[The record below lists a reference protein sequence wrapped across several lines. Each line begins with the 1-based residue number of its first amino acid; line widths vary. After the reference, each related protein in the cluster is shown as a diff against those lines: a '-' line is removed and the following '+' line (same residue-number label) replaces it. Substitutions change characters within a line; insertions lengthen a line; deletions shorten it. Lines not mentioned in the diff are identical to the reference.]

1 MQLGD
6 LSNTILVLL
15 QQPGAAYT
23 VGGGAVTGPNW
34 SSLNNPQFSQGL
46 VEFAINEGYKVLMG
60 DLEDI
65 ELALVTYT
73 TPSIAMT
80 FKYPLPG
87 TPTAATPNY
96 AAVSHVA
103 KVFYQPFGLP
113 YNWEFRPGSG
123 LISWSEYQRSYTG
136 QGYLQPYAF
145 GTQPVVATVDPPR
158 QNLYVFPGS
167 ARVNDTIQVL
177 YSPIPTPPSATS
189 VPAVGCSILIQPTDN
204 PILPADCDM
213 AIVYYA
219 LGMLWI
225 RAREQGTSQLYYNP
239 GGTGLYQAEVKKI
252 RQKYTKVAHGDV
264 IRVEAS
270 MAPLSLGGLGNGGGG
285 FGGVW

>member
-1 MQLGD
+1 VQLGD

-23 VGGGAVTGPNW
+23 VGGGTVTGPTW

-65 ELALVTYT
+65 ELALVTYQI
-73 TPSIAMT
+73 PSIAST

-87 TPTAATPNY
+87 TPGAAVANY
-96 AAVSHVA
+96 AQVSHVA
-103 KVFYQPFGLP
+103 RVFYQPFGLP

-123 LISWSEYQRSYTG
+123 LISWSEYQRTYTG

-145 GTQPVVATVDPPR
+145 GTQPLVATVDPPR
-158 QNLYVFPGS
+158 QNLYFFPGS
-167 ARVNDTIQVL
+167 ARATDTIQIE
-177 YSPIPTPPSATS
+177 YAPIPTQPSATS

-204 PILPADCDM
+204 PIIPFDCDM

-219 LGMLWI
+219 LGLLWI
-225 RAREQGTSQLYYNP
+225 RAREQNTSMLYYNP
-239 GGTGLYQAEVKKI
+239 SGSGLYQAELKKI
-252 RQKYTKVAHGDV
+252 RQKYTKTTHGDV
-264 IRVEAS
+264 MRLEPS
-270 MAPLSLGGLGNGGGG
+270 MVPLSLGGLGGGGG
-285 FGGVW
+285 FGGIGG